1 MTLTQN
7 HLSRVETLLEPWLA
21 RTERPTDNRLD
32 IWLAADDLLPVV
44 ATLVAGE
51 WGYLMAITGLDPGV
65 ATGQLHVL
73 YHFAEGAAVVTLRL
87 VLPRDAA
94 EVPTLRPLIPLAA
107 IFEQELSEVL
117 GVAVVGAPIRGR
129 LFLPDDWPEGVY
141 PLRKDFQF
149 EQLDDKEQAVP

>member
-1 MTLTQN
+1 
-7 HLSRVETLLEPWLA
+7 
-21 RTERPTDNRLD
+21 
-32 IWLAADDLLPVV
+32 
-44 ATLVAGE
+44 
-51 WGYLMAITGLDPGV
+51 MAITGLDPGV

-87 VLPRDAA
+87 ALPRDAA